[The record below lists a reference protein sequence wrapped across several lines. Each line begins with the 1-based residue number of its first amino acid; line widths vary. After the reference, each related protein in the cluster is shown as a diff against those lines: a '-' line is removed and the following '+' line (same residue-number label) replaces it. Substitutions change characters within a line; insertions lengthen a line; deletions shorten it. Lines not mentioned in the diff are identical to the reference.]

1 MKSARTMDDSQSLIQ
16 DHDSDDSSS
25 LDPTLS
31 SGQEPASDSSS
42 GADHETK
49 AVNCSKMLVHL
60 ALLLAGVVV
69 GVATYFFVASQEE
82 ENFEVDVR
90 KRLRGWQK
98 HGQHLVNHSSYTKLL
113 LLFTVHGF
121 GTGDPQCC

>member
-1 MKSARTMDDSQSLIQ
+1 MQNARTMEDSQSLKQ
-16 DHDSDDSSS
+16 DHDSDDSS
-25 LDPTLS
+25 LDPSLS
-31 SGQEPASDSSS
+31 TQEPASDASN

-69 GVATYFFVASQEE
+69 GVGTYFFVASQEE

>member
-1 MKSARTMDDSQSLIQ
+1 MEDSQSLKQ

-25 LDPTLS
+25 LDPSLS
-31 SGQEPASDSSS
+31 TQEPASDSSS
-42 GADHETK
+42 GADNETK

-69 GVATYFFVASQEE
+69 GVATYFFVAQQEE

-98 HGQHLVNHSSYTKLL
+98 HGQHLDNHSSHAKLL

-121 GTGDPQCC
+121 GAGNPQCC